1 MFIQVADMCMRLRNF
16 QTAMQIFSALNM
28 TPIQRLKD
36 EWKNLP
42 KKFQQ
47 MYADLQILFASEG
60 NFKNYRN
67 IVYVVQY
74 SHSCLLDS
82 NEIEL

>member
-1 MFIQVADMCMRLRNF
+1 MFIQVADMCMKLRNF

-36 EWKNLP
+36 EWKGLS
-42 KKFQQ
+42 KRSQQ

-67 IVYVVQY
+67 IVYV
-74 SHSCLLDS
+74 
-82 NEIEL
+82 